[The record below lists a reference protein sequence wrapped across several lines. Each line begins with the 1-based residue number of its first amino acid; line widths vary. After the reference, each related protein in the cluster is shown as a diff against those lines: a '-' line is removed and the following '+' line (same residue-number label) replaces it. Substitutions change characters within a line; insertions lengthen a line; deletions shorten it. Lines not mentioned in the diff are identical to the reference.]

1 MTSFGPQFTFHRKA
15 GDIKELVR
23 TMNVREAGID
33 EGISEVIVTTSSASG
48 TFNAAPI
55 GIITTTSEHFVKLYK
70 SSRTFT
76 NVQETKKLAANV
88 TTDAVLFVK
97 AAFDDFGES
106 HYSSLSGFPVVKDA
120 DSWIVFKSVLARK
133 SGEYSL
139 FQLTPFAIQIN
150 RKAVKAINRGLNAV
164 IEATIIATRYPIV
177 RYEREKEEIVKLMK
191 QYAAIVE
198 KCGSH
203 REKEAMS
210 ILAEKF
216 FK

>member
-1 MTSFGPQFTFHRKA
+1 
-15 GDIKELVR
+15 
-23 TMNVREAGID
+23 MNVREAGID
-33 EGISEVIVTTSSASG
+33 EGISEVIVTTRSASG

-55 GIITTTSEHFVKLYK
+55 GIIATTNEHFVKLYK
-70 SSRTFT
+70 GSRTLS
-76 NVQETKKLAANV
+76 NVLEANKLAANV
-88 TTDAVLFVK
+88 TTDAVLFVN
-97 AAFDDFGES
+97 AAFDKLDKS
-106 HYSSLSGFPVVKDA
+106 HFSSLSGFPVLKEA
-120 DSWIVFKSVLARK
+120 NSWILFQAVLAEK
-133 SGEYSL
+133 STEYSI

-177 RYEREKEEIVKLMK
+177 RYEREKEEILKLMK

-198 KCGSH
+198 KCGGP

-216 FK
+216 LNRSN